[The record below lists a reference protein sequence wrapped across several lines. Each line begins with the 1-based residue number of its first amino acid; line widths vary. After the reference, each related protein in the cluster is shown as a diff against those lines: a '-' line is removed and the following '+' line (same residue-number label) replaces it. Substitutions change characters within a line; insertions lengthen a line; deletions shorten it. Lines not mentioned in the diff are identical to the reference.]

1 MFSLNPLPAALKLEM
16 PSEAFLHASLISIY
30 KPYKSK
36 QRGWILKSYAKIQQI
51 IKFCKFFCTKSTFFY
66 KKNAKKFGHVR
77 RCNFGL
83 RLLRI
88 PPKLRSHCRANTKY
102 LAKNIKI

>member
-66 KKNAKKFGHVR
+66 KKMQKNLVMSDDVTSDSACYAFPRNYVR
-77 RCNFGL
+77 TVVQT
-83 RLLRI
+83 
-88 PPKLRSHCRANTKY
+88 P
-102 LAKNIKI
+102 NI